1 MERNRRAVTAP
12 AQRSAATTLP
22 SPPVPT
28 AVPAP
33 SRWLTIAAPLSV
45 PAAIA
50 SSPALRQR
58 CAHILSYPGNLPSPP
73 PLPPRPARF
82 LFSVPMSVCLSVCL
96 SCSLFWLRH
105 FKAPRGSLGIIFFS
119 SRNVSV
125 PPHMHHMGCS
135 QQPLHIRAQRR
146 RRQPM
151 VCPSLCTGS
160 APPAR
165 GDTGRAPSSHQ
176 AAPER

>member
-1 MERNRRAVTAP
+1 MKCLL
-12 AQRSAATTLP
+12 TLFVVAYQLVLSRTDFILDLYWIFILNIQLIADKGKSIFLLKKKIFFFRICSSELVFFFLSLQSLMLEWVVVP
-22 SPPVPT
+22 S
-28 AVPAP
+28 
-33 SRWLTIAAPLSV
+33 
-45 PAAIA
+45 
-50 SSPALRQR
+50 
-58 CAHILSYPGNLPSPP
+58 
-73 PLPPRPARF
+73 F
-82 LFSVPMSVCLSVCL
+82 LLFFFL